1 MSNESK
7 TAWMPSA
14 EEIFFFPE
22 RAHLAALDAILQLT
36 VQSLRAQYFELDLDH
51 NGRLRED
58 PDWEPFIP
66 PQVPVIERIVGSVN
80 DLRRLIVHYRC
91 ILEESQFQGS
101 GVAPTG
107 DDASPSDDTE
117 ST

>member
-1 MSNESK
+1 MSDEPK
-7 TAWMPSA
+7 TAWIPST
-14 EEIFFFPE
+14 EELFYFPE

-36 VQSLRAQYFELDLDH
+36 VKSLRAQYFELDLDDK
-51 NGRLRED
+51 GQLRDD
-58 PDWEPFIP
+58 PNWEPYVP
-66 PQVPVIERIVGSVN
+66 PQVPLIERIVGSAN